1 MSRDHFISLL
11 STGKNTVIPGWNIHV
26 NAVRFSIPAEKRE
39 KKMKQQKAFVSD
51 NFVTDETVFKHPG
64 MKPRMYVYETKNLS
78 REEVIPRD
86 EIISAPIMETG
97 PNSFINSFIRKRTLF
112 YTGLTKTIFM
122 AV

>member
-1 MSRDHFISLL
+1 
-11 STGKNTVIPGWNIHV
+11 
-26 NAVRFSIPAEKRE
+26 
-39 KKMKQQKAFVSD
+39 MKQQKAFVSD
-51 NFVTDETVFKHPG
+51 NFVADETVFKHPG

-97 PNSFINSFIRKRTLF
+97 PNGFINSFIRKRTLF